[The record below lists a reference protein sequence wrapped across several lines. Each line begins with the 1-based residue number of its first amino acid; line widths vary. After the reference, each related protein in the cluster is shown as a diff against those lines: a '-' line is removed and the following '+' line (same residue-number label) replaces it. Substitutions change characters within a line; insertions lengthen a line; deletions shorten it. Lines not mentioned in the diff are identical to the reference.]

1 MENTGKIDIQYL
13 HDAEIIK
20 NAILSAQYEATRG
33 ANNIQLTLYY
43 SVGRYISQNTR
54 KGKWGTG
61 AIASI
66 SRLLKQDLPGLRGF
80 SEANLKKMRI
90 FYEEWSELDA
100 EIVDYKSF
108 IQTNELPESKSFIQ
122 TNDLENLVQITQN
135 QPIIK
140 SSVQTGEM
148 PEYNSLVA
156 TSEIQIL
163 PFNFPAIDAFP
174 GNDFRSIGF
183 THHYNILSS
192 SKSRQERIFYISLC
206 AREHLTPDGIKNCI
220 KQNIF
225 AQRGTLP
232 NNFLQRLPS
241 GSLAKRAILAFKD
254 ECLLDFINVE
264 ELGARDIEE
273 VDETVVEQKIVDNIK
288 KFILRFGQGFLFV
301 GNQYTIKVHGH
312 VHRIDLLFFNR
323 DLNCLVAIELKTGVF
338 KQSYLGTLNGYL
350 RILDDYVR
358 KPHENPSIGIVLCK
372 SADKAYVEYMIQDYD
387 KPMGVATYKTATDMP
402 EHLRNALPDQDE
414 LLKMIEH
421 IDVDVDANE
430 DKTE

>member
-1 MENTGKIDIQYL
+1 MSHTSKLDIQYL
-13 HDAEIIK
+13 HDAEVIK

-33 ANNIQLTLYY
+33 ANNIQLMLYY
-43 SVGRYISQNTR
+43 SIGRFISQNTR
-54 KGKWGTG
+54 KGRWGTG

-80 SEANLKKMRI
+80 SEANLKKMRT
-90 FYEEWSELDA
+90 FYEEWSELDV
-100 EIVDYKSF
+100 EIPESNSLIQTSELGRRSQTPKNQSVINSL
-108 IQTNELPESKSFIQ
+108 IQTN
-122 TNDLENLVQITQN
+122 
-135 QPIIK
+135 
-140 SSVQTGEM
+140 
-148 PEYNSLVA
+148 
-156 TSEIQIL
+156 EIQIL
-163 PFNFPAIDAFP
+163 PFNFPAVDAFP

-183 THHYNILSS
+183 THHTNILIGT
-192 SKSRQERIFYISLC
+192 KNRQERIFYISLC
-206 AREHLTPDGIKNCI
+206 AREHLTPDGIMNCI
-220 KQNIF
+220 KQNLF
-225 AQRGTLP
+225 AQKGSLP

-323 DLNCLVAIELKTGVF
+323 DLNSLVAIELKTGPF

-421 IDVDVDANE
+421 IDMDVDAN
-430 DKTE
+430 TENAA

>member
-33 ANNIQLTLYY
+33 ANNIQLMLYY

-108 IQTNELPESKSFIQ
+108 IQTNEFSESKSFIQ

-135 QPIIK
+135 QPIIN

-163 PFNFPAIDAFP
+163 PFNFPAVDAFP

-183 THHYNILSS
+183 THHYIILSG

-220 KQNIF
+220 KQNLY

-301 GNQYTIKVHGH
+301 GNQYTVKVHGH

-323 DLNCLVAIELKTGVF
+323 DLNCLVAVELKTGVF

-421 IDVDVDANE
+421 IDVDVDANDNE
-430 DKTE
+430 QQ

>member
-1 MENTGKIDIQYL
+1 MSHTSKLDIQYL
-13 HDAEIIK
+13 HDAEVIK

-33 ANNIQLTLYY
+33 ANNIQLMLYY
-43 SVGRYISQNTR
+43 SIGRFISQNTR
-54 KGKWGTG
+54 KGRWGTG

-80 SEANLKKMRI
+80 SEANLKKMRT
-90 FYEEWSELDA
+90 FYEEWSELDV
-100 EIVDYKSF
+100 EIPESNSLIQTSELGRISQTPKNQSVINSL
-108 IQTNELPESKSFIQ
+108 IQTN
-122 TNDLENLVQITQN
+122 
-135 QPIIK
+135 
-140 SSVQTGEM
+140 
-148 PEYNSLVA
+148 
-156 TSEIQIL
+156 EIQIL
-163 PFNFPAIDAFP
+163 PFNFPAVDAFP

-183 THHYNILSS
+183 THHTNILIGT
-192 SKSRQERIFYISLC
+192 KNRQERIFYISLC
-206 AREHLTPDGIKNCI
+206 AREHLTPDGIMNCI
-220 KQNIF
+220 KQNLF
-225 AQRGTLP
+225 AQKGSLP

-323 DLNCLVAIELKTGVF
+323 DLNSLVAIELKTGPF

-421 IDVDVDANE
+421 IDMDVDAN
-430 DKTE
+430 TENAA

>member
-1 MENTGKIDIQYL
+1 MFNTSKIDIQYL

-20 NAILSAQYEATRG
+20 NAILSAQYEAARS
-33 ANNIQLTLYY
+33 ANNIQLMLYY

-66 SRLLKQDLPGLRGF
+66 SRLLKQDMPGLRGF
-80 SEANLKKMRI
+80 SASNLKRMRT
-90 FYEEWSELDA
+90 FYEEWNDLDA
-100 EIVDYKSF
+100 ELQEPNSPVQTDDLENPFQNVDYERGANSPVQMGELSTAISF
-108 IQTNELPESKSFIQ
+108 IQTNEIPLQ
-122 TNDLENLVQITQN
+122 
-135 QPIIK
+135 
-140 SSVQTGEM
+140 
-148 PEYNSLVA
+148 
-156 TSEIQIL
+156 
-163 PFNFPAIDAFP
+163 PFNFPAVDAFP

-183 THHYNILSS
+183 THHSEILAKC
-192 SKSRQERIFYISLC
+192 KSRQERIFYISLC

-220 KQNIF
+220 KQNLY
-225 AQRGTLP
+225 AQRGALP

-254 ECLLDFINVE
+254 ECLLDFINIE

-273 VDETVVEQKIVDNIK
+273 VNETVVEQKIVDNIK

-323 DLNCLVAIELKTGVF
+323 DLNCLVAVELKTGEF

-387 KPMGVATYKTATDMP
+387 KPMGVVTYKTATDMP
-402 EHLRNALPDQDE
+402 ERLRNALPDQDE
-414 LLKMIEH
+414 LIKMIEH
-421 IDVDVDANE
+421 VDIDADAAGDNNVE
-430 DKTE
+430 NPNS

>member
-1 MENTGKIDIQYL
+1 MSHTSKLDIQYL
-13 HDAEIIK
+13 HDAEVIK

-33 ANNIQLTLYY
+33 ANNIQLMLYY
-43 SVGRYISQNTR
+43 SIGRFISQNTR
-54 KGKWGTG
+54 KGRWGTG

-80 SEANLKKMRI
+80 SEANLKKMRT
-90 FYEEWSELDA
+90 FYEEWSELDV
-100 EIVDYKSF
+100 EIPESNSLIQTSELGRRSQTPKNQSVINSL
-108 IQTNELPESKSFIQ
+108 IQTN
-122 TNDLENLVQITQN
+122 
-135 QPIIK
+135 
-140 SSVQTGEM
+140 
-148 PEYNSLVA
+148 
-156 TSEIQIL
+156 EIQIL
-163 PFNFPAIDAFP
+163 PFNFPAVDAFP

-183 THHYNILSS
+183 THHTNILIGT
-192 SKSRQERIFYISLC
+192 KNRQERIFYISLC
-206 AREHLTPDGIKNCI
+206 AREHLTPDGIMNCI
-220 KQNIF
+220 KQNLF
-225 AQRGTLP
+225 AQKGSLP

-323 DLNCLVAIELKTGVF
+323 DLNSLVAIELKTGPF

-421 IDVDVDANE
+421 IDVDVDAN
-430 DKTE
+430 TENAA

>member
-1 MENTGKIDIQYL
+1 MFNTSKIDIQYL

-20 NAILSAQYEATRG
+20 NAILSAQYEAARS
-33 ANNIQLTLYY
+33 ANNIQLMLYY

-66 SRLLKQDLPGLRGF
+66 SRLLKQDMPGLRGF
-80 SEANLKKMRI
+80 SASNLKRMRT
-90 FYEEWSELDA
+90 FYEEWNDLDA
-100 EIVDYKSF
+100 ELQEPNSPVQTDDLENPFQNVDYERGANSPVQMGELSTAISF
-108 IQTNELPESKSFIQ
+108 IQTNEIPLQ
-122 TNDLENLVQITQN
+122 
-135 QPIIK
+135 
-140 SSVQTGEM
+140 
-148 PEYNSLVA
+148 
-156 TSEIQIL
+156 
-163 PFNFPAIDAFP
+163 PFNFPAVDAFP

-183 THHYNILSS
+183 THHSEILAKC
-192 SKSRQERIFYISLC
+192 KSRQERIFYISLC

-220 KQNIF
+220 KQNLY
-225 AQRGTLP
+225 AQRGALP

-254 ECLLDFINVE
+254 ECLLDFINIE

-273 VDETVVEQKIVDNIK
+273 VNETVVEQKIVDDIK

-323 DLNCLVAIELKTGVF
+323 DLNCLVAVELKTGEF

-387 KPMGVATYKTATDMP
+387 KPMGVVTYKTATDMP
-402 EHLRNALPDQDE
+402 ERLRNALPDQDE
-414 LLKMIEH
+414 LIKMIEH
-421 IDVDVDANE
+421 VDIDADAAGDNNVE
-430 DKTE
+430 NPNS

>member
-1 MENTGKIDIQYL
+1 MFNTSKIDIHYL

-20 NAILSAQYEATRG
+20 HAILSAQYEAARS
-33 ANNIQLTLYY
+33 ANNIQLMLYY

-80 SEANLKKMRI
+80 SASNLKRMRT
-90 FYEEWSELDA
+90 FYEEWNDLDA
-100 EIVDYKSF
+100 ELQEPNSPVQTDDLENPFQNVDYERDANSPVQMGELSTAISF
-108 IQTNELPESKSFIQ
+108 IQTNEIPL
-122 TNDLENLVQITQN
+122 
-135 QPIIK
+135 
-140 SSVQTGEM
+140 
-148 PEYNSLVA
+148 
-156 TSEIQIL
+156 L
-163 PFNFPAIDAFP
+163 PFNFPAVDAFP

-183 THHYNILSS
+183 THHSEILAKC
-192 SKSRQERIFYISLC
+192 KSRQERIFYISLC

-220 KQNIF
+220 KQNLY
-225 AQRGTLP
+225 AQRGALP

-254 ECLLDFINVE
+254 ECLLDFINIE

-323 DLNCLVAIELKTGVF
+323 DLNCLVAVELKTGEF

-387 KPMGVATYKTATDMP
+387 KPMGVVTYKTATDMP
-402 EHLRNALPDQDE
+402 ERLRNALPDQEE

-421 IDVDVDANE
+421 IDIDVDALGDNNVE
-430 DKTE
+430 NPNS